1 MGTIDDDIEATV
13 AAKVAELGN
22 GGEGGTPGPGQQEIR
37 WGVRPG

>member
-22 GGEGGTPGPGQQEIR
+22 GGEGGTPGPGQQESG
-37 WGVRPG
+37 WEVRPG